1 MMHISRCTSLK
12 NDETTKRS
20 WTAASAF
27 LILMIVCFHLS
38 FSSSFFFLVI
48 ICAGVLFCVHLF
60 FSPAPF
66 TSNIACVF
74 NARYKRVHL
83 RYQLAGWVRMRT
95 RMGVRGAT
103 RNVLIHFVC
112 SCRSWENECV
122 EKLHRRCI
130 CLSWKLLACFT
141 LCLCWVF
148 WSFRVRAIETD
159 FFCISISI
167 SLFPFALSVVF
178 FWRREVF
185 LLLLIFFGR
194 LDAGRDA
201 FISRIDT
208 VPLLL
213 GRCPYS
219 GWTRSWEWKPVDSV
233 QKPG

>member
-38 FSSSFFFLVI
+38 FSSSFFFVGDNLRRCSFLCSPI
-48 ICAGVLFCVHLF
+48 F
-60 FSPAPF
+60 FPAPF

-95 RMGVRGAT
+95 RMGVRWAT

-122 EKLHRRCI
+122 EKLHRQCI

-141 LCLCWVF
+141 LCLSWVV
-148 WSFRVRAIETD
+148 WRSCVRYWNGFLLYFNLYFLVSLRSERCFLLEAG
-159 FFCISISI
+159 SI
-167 SLFPFALSVVF
+167 FAVF
-178 FWRREVF
+178 F
-185 LLLLIFFGR
+185 L
-194 LDAGRDA
+194 A
-201 FISRIDT
+201 
-208 VPLLL
+208 
-213 GRCPYS
+213 
-219 GWTRSWEWKPVDSV
+219 V
-233 QKPG
+233 QTQGVMTS

>member
-38 FSSSFFFLVI
+38 FSSSFFFVGDNLRRCSFLCSPIFFLPLLLQISLAFSMQGTSESISAISWLGGWGWGRGWGWEGPRVTFWFI
-48 ICAGVLFCVHLF
+48 LCAAVGAEKTNVWKSC
-60 FSPAPF
+60 
-66 TSNIACVF
+66 IASV
-74 NARYKRVHL
+74 
-83 RYQLAGWVRMRT
+83 
-95 RMGVRGAT
+95 
-103 RNVLIHFVC
+103 FVC
-112 SCRSWENECV
+112 RGS
-122 EKLHRRCI
+122 
-130 CLSWKLLACFT
+130 
-141 LCLCWVF
+141 F
-148 WSFRVRAIETD
+148 WPVSLYVSVGYFEVRVCAIETD